1 MMKQRAVLAAILAGI
16 LLTACSKAS
25 VIPLSADM
33 IQVVVEAKPQCGPTG
48 AQKLAVDTAAVA
60 TIEQGFDRFQVVA
73 YSDRSVAS
81 SVTTMPTMTA
91 VQPGGLITGPGF
103 AGIARR
109 HHNTVRVQMFRH
121 GDAGSEQAIDAR
133 RHLGPDWQKKV
144 KRGVSC

>member
-1 MMKQRAVLAAILAGI
+1 MMKQCTVLAVVLVGI
-16 LLTACSKAS
+16 FLTACSKAS

-33 IQVVVEAKPQCGPTG
+33 FQVVVEARPNCGPTG
-48 AQKLAVDTAAVA
+48 AQKFAVDTAAVA
-60 TIEQGFDRFQVVA
+60 TIEKGFDRFLIVS

-81 SVTTMPTMTA
+81 GAVAMPTMTA
-91 VQPGGLITGPGF
+91 VQPGGFITGPS
-103 AGIARR
+103 IMTIPRR
-109 HHNTVRVQMFRH
+109 HHSTVQARMFRH